1 MKKSLITLFLV
12 FAVSISALAQAPAK
26 PQPKSPAAPE
36 PQARQAQPPK
46 PEDMLKSLVTVD
58 KVVPPPDRM
67 RTGFDSISAKD
78 ATTLLS
84 YLSSDLMEGRETAT
98 RGYQLACE
106 YIASLFSLWT
116 VKPAGDVPASRGS
129 AFSMGPAA
137 APAPPPQRS
146 YLQTFA
152 LKETLESATTIG
164 LETRLGGQTKSRAFQ
179 SGQDFSGIFSQPQ
192 SITAPV
198 VFAGYGITE
207 KGIGWD
213 EFKGLDVKD
222 KIVLVLSEAP
232 GKDNLQSPFQQK
244 KELKDK
250 YFLATPADAPRDRM
264 MGGFNKTREIAK
276 LGPAAILVVQNSV
289 KDADFTKTLAAPRPV
304 SDERPITGEGRRRL
318 SLPGGS
324 GRMPWESSPTITI
337 TREMANAILEASGKK
352 IDDLKKTIEAS
363 MKPASQDIPGAK
375 LTLTTT
381 ARTQLVQGVNV
392 VGFIEGS
399 DPALKNEV
407 VIAGAHLD
415 HLGKRGEYVFNG
427 ADDNGSGSV
436 GVMVVARAFAAN
448 PVKPKRSVLFCLW
461 AGEEEGLLGS
471 RYYVQNPEFPMAK
484 TVAYFNLD
492 MISRPYDDTTISR
505 MSRWFGVQP
514 GDEVFKKIK
523 PAEFLPVSF
532 TAGAGLDEALR
543 TADQSVGL
551 QVLLREQGPSIDRAS
566 GGSDHS
572 SFSAVKVPWLFAITA
587 MTGDY
592 HQTSD
597 SVEKTSGELMARVSR
612 LVYLTLFEL
621 ADK

>member
-1 MKKSLITLFLV
+1 MKKNLISLFLV
-12 FAVSISALAQAPAK
+12 LAVSVSALAQAPAQPK
-26 PQPKSPAAPE
+26 PKSPAAP
-36 PQARQAQPPK
+36 QSQAQQAPPPK
-46 PEDMLKSLVTVD
+46 PENMLKNLVMVE
-58 KVVPPPDRM
+58 KAVPPPDRM
-67 RTGFDSISAKD
+67 KAGFDSIIAKD

-106 YIASLFSLWT
+106 YVASLLSLW
-116 VKPAGDVPASRGS
+116 KINPAGDTPASRGP

-137 APAPPPQRS
+137 VPAPPPQRS
-146 YLQTFA
+146 YLQAFA
-152 LKETLESATTIG
+152 LKETLESATTID
-164 LETRLGGQTKSRAFQ
+164 LETRLGALTKTRTFL
-179 SGQDFSGIFSQPQ
+179 SGQDFSGTFSQPQ

-198 VFAGYGITE
+198 VFAGYGVTE

-213 EFKGLDVKD
+213 EFKGLDVKN
-222 KIVLVLSEAP
+222 KVVLVLSEAP
-232 GKDNLQSPFQQK
+232 GKDNAQSPFQQK

-250 YFLATPADAPRDRM
+250 YFPPGPPTPFARM
-264 MGGFNKTREIAK
+264 MGGFNKTQEIAK

-289 KDADFTKTLAAPRPV
+289 KDAEFTRTLSTPRPV

-324 GRMPWESSPTITI
+324 GRMPWESSPTVTI
-337 TREMANAILEASGKK
+337 TREMADAILEASGKK
-352 IDDLKKTIEAS
+352 IDDLKHAIDS
-363 MKPASQDIPGAK
+363 SLKPASREVPGAR

-381 ARTQLVQGVNV
+381 GRTQLVQGVNV
-392 VGFIEGS
+392 IGFIEGS

-407 VIAGAHLD
+407 VIVGAHLD

-436 GVMVVARAFAAN
+436 GVMLVARAFAAN
-448 PVKPKRSVLFCLW
+448 PVKPKRSVQFCLW
-461 AGEEEGLLGS
+461 AGEELGLLGS
-471 RYYVQNPEFPMAK
+471 RYYVQNPEFPLAK
-484 TVAYFNLD
+484 TAAYFNLD
-492 MISRPYDDTTISR
+492 MISRPYDETTISR

-514 GDEVFKKIK
+514 GDEVFQKIK

-532 TAGAGLDEALR
+532 TAGAGLGEALR

-551 QVLLREQGPSIDRAS
+551 QVLLREQGPSMDRAS

-587 MTGDY
+587 MTVDY